1 MYGNKTLIETP
12 LFALLEKAVHEPH
25 SATDGF
31 SAAYDGFVTTLE
43 SLCESGVSHSH
54 LQRTLCYTRQE
65 LLALRDD
72 IAAGETRKEISS
84 VCTKALGMIR
94 CEEEI
99 LRHCIEHPQP
109 LSVRLTWQD
118 SKTGLCENIF
128 AWHAKGSFGNIPLT
142 RLAGYIQQV
151 FNIDLSSNLSR
162 TFGEMR
168 LRNDPTPYLDSMTAA
183 LLKRMKRTRGKR

>member
-1 MYGNKTLIETP
+1 MKTLTSTP
-12 LFALLEKAVHEPH
+12 LFGLLEKAVHEPH
-25 SATDGF
+25 SATDGL

-54 LQRTLCYTRQE
+54 LKRTLCYTRQE

>member
-1 MYGNKTLIETP
+1 MAVFCEKT
-12 LFALLEKAVHEPH
+12 
-25 SATDGF
+25 
-31 SAAYDGFVTTLE
+31 
-43 SLCESGVSHSH
+43 
-54 LQRTLCYTRQE
+54 
-65 LLALRDD
+65 
-72 IAAGETRKEISS
+72 
-84 VCTKALGMIR
+84 LGMIR